1 MPRVVQH
8 KVSHC
13 APNRSRCAASQRVHS
28 HAVYQYRSGKTCPRL
43 ATPEKRSR
51 WRAHRATATAMKC
64 WNEPWC
70 PRAHRAKRGRPEKND
85 SHNSIVLSREQR
97 LHAFVLECDR
107 KEAFHARFILRVALG
122 LLLWRLPPLWR
133 CYNADVTVLAP
144 GRAFSAPMTMMAAP
158 ATIPTT
164 SKVISNSRR
173 CLYRGATS
181 CLPR

>member
-13 APNRSRCAASQRVHS
+13 APNRSRCATSQRVHS

-51 WRAHRATATAMKC
+51 WG
-64 WNEPWC
+64 
-70 PRAHRAKRGRPEKND
+70 AHRAKRGRPEKND

-173 CLYRGATS
+173 CLYRGAIS